1 MNISMIMVPIDFTD
15 CATSGFLYAVEMA
28 RLWKAEIV
36 LAHVIDSNNTQ
47 RIADYMKEPVEK
59 VKDRM
64 QNQAKQSF
72 RRFLTQFKELDV
84 EVKETIVSYGRPFQ
98 EIAVKARDLQADMIV
113 MGGYGSMG
121 RGMIDEIF
129 FGSTVEKVIRLL
141 PCPVVCVPVGWE
153 ASIASEK

>member
-1 MNISMIMVPIDFTD
+1 MIMVPIDFTD

-36 LAHVIDSNNTQ
+36 LVHVIDSNNTQ
-47 RIADYMKEPVEK
+47 HIADYIKEPVEK
-59 VKDRM
+59 VKERM

-72 RRFLTQFKELDV
+72 RRFLTQFKGLGV

-98 EIAVKARDLQADMIV
+98 EIAVKARDIQADLVV

-141 PCPVVCVPVGWE
+141 PCPVLCVPVGWE
-153 ASIASEK
+153 SSISTEK